1 MSEAARFRIVRCK
14 ISLSQTGSTN
24 GKFIKR
30 SRPAVPRIPRAGQ
43 NLRYPN
49 QTLAT
54 SKDLALAYSPGVA
67 APCMEIHAD
76 PQNAYKYTA
85 KGNLVAVIP
94 MVLQCWVWATSAHWP
109 VNL

>member
-1 MSEAARFRIVRCK
+1 MENSLKEAALQFHEFPVPGK
-14 ISLSQTGSTN
+14 ISVTPTKS
-24 GKFIKR
+24 
-30 SRPAVPRIPRAGQ
+30 
-43 NLRYPN
+43 
-49 QTLAT
+49 LAT

-76 PQNAYKYTA
+76 PQTAYKYTA